1 MSSRALITGGAGFIG
16 SHLARR
22 LVRDGVSV
30 RILDNFSSGKREN
43 LGKLASEVEWIE
55 SDIRNLEA
63 VVRAARGVDCIY
75 HQAAL
80 ASVPRSIEDP
90 LTTHEV
96 NVTGTLH
103 VLLGAREASVPRVIL
118 ASSSSVYGETPT
130 LPKREDMIPSPVS
143 PYAAQ
148 KLALEL
154 YARQFFLHYRI
165 ATVCLRY
172 FNIFGP
178 NQEPNSPYAA
188 VLPCFVARIRSGKS
202 PLIHGDGAQTRDFT
216 YVDNAVEANVLAAR
230 ADGIGGEVFN
240 VASGRQTTV
249 RALAEGVAQRMGCPN
264 GIECGPARPGDV
276 LHSYADITKARATL
290 GYDPPV
296 SFETG
301 LERTL
306 AWFAGAEVP

>member
-1 MSSRALITGGAGFIG
+1 MSPRALISGGAGFIG

-22 LVRDGVSV
+22 LVSEGVSV

-43 LGKLASEVEWIE
+43 LGDLATEVEWFN
-55 SDIRNLEA
+55 SDIRDLEA

-103 VLLGAREASVPRVIL
+103 VLLAAREASVPRVIL

-130 LPKREDMIPSPVS
+130 LPKREDMVPSPVS

-148 KLALEL
+148 KLTLEL

-188 VLPCFVARIRSGKS
+188 VLPCFVSRIRAGKA

-216 YVDNAVEANVLAAR
+216 FVENAVEANVLAAR
-230 ADGIGGEVFN
+230 AVGIGGEVFN
-240 VASGRQTTV
+240 IASGRQTTV
-249 RALAEGVAQRMGCPN
+249 RALAEGVARRMGCA
-264 GIECGPARPGDV
+264 GEIEYGPPRPGDV
-276 LHSYADITKARATL
+276 LHSYADISKAKSHL

-306 AWFAGAEVP
+306 EWFLGRGD